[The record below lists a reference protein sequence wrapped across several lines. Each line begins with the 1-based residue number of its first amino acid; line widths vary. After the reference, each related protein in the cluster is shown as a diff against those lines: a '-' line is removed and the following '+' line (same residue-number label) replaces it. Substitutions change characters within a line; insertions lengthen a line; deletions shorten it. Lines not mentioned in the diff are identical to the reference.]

1 MKRKTIRI
9 ILFILGGILGLLLL
23 YKLYLSYLPELKLLV
38 HFDHHNEELL
48 IKMVRS
54 HGIEDLAFLFILN
67 AICVAIPGLSNGI
80 FCVLNGILYGPA
92 FGFIV
97 NWISDILGQII
108 LMQLLHKLYDIKHMS
123 NSKIYKLLTTQ
134 KYPMVALTIGYLI
147 PFIPSATTSY
157 VNILINKN
165 DFKKQLIP
173 IVIGVSP
180 FAYLYAYGG
189 DSILHLN
196 TSRIINATVMIVAV
210 ALIAAAILF
219 ILKSVKKHTKKAWFF
234 IQLFLFALKTTS
246 S

>member
-1 MKRKTIRI
+1 MKQKIIRI

-23 YKLYLSYLPELKLLV
+23 YILYLSYLPELKLLV
-38 HFDHHNEELL
+38 HFDHLNEELL
-48 IKMVRS
+48 INMVRR

-108 LMQLLHKLYDIKHMS
+108 LMQFLHKLYDIKHMS

-147 PFIPSATTSY
+147 PFIPSATVSY

-189 DSILHLN
+189 DSILHLD
-196 TSRIINATVMIVAV
+196 TSRIIKAAVMIVAV

-219 ILKSVKKHTKKAWFF
+219 IMKRVKKHTKKA
-234 IQLFLFALKTTS
+234 
-246 S
+246 

>member
-134 KYPMVALTIGYLI
+134 KYSMVALTIGYLI
-147 PFIPSATTSY
+147 PFIPSATVSY

-165 DFKKQLIP
+165 DFKKQLTP

-196 TSRIINATVMIVAV
+196 TSRIIKAAVMIVTV

-219 ILKSVKKHTKKAWFF
+219 ILKSVKKHTKKA
-234 IQLFLFALKTTS
+234 
-246 S
+246 

>member
-1 MKRKTIRI
+1 MKQKIIRI
-9 ILFILGGILGLLLL
+9 MLFILGGILGLLLL

-108 LMQLLHKLYDIKHMS
+108 LMQFLHKLYDIKHMS

-147 PFIPSATTSY
+147 PFIPSATVSY

-189 DSILHLN
+189 DSILHLD
-196 TSRIINATVMIVAV
+196 TSRIIKAAVMIVAV

-219 ILKSVKKHTKKAWFF
+219 IMKRVKKHTKKA
-234 IQLFLFALKTTS
+234 
-246 S
+246 

>member
-1 MKRKTIRI
+1 MKQKIIRI

-108 LMQLLHKLYDIKHMS
+108 LMQFLHKLYDIKHMS

-147 PFIPSATTSY
+147 PFIPSATVSY

-165 DFKKQLIP
+165 NFKKQLIP
-173 IVIGVSP
+173 IVIGVST

-189 DSILHLN
+189 DSILHLD
-196 TSRIINATVMIVAV
+196 TSRIIKAAVMIVAV

-219 ILKSVKKHTKKAWFF
+219 IMKRVKKHTKKA
-234 IQLFLFALKTTS
+234 
-246 S
+246 

>member
-1 MKRKTIRI
+1 MKQKIIRI

-67 AICVAIPGLSNGI
+67 AICVAIHGLSNGI

-97 NWISDILGQII
+97 NWISDILGQIV
-108 LMQLLHKLYDIKHMS
+108 LMQFLHKLYDIKHMS

-147 PFIPSATTSY
+147 PFIPSATVSY

-189 DSILHLN
+189 DSILHLD
-196 TSRIINATVMIVAV
+196 TSRIIKAAVMIVAV

-219 ILKSVKKHTKKAWFF
+219 IMKRVKKHTKKA
-234 IQLFLFALKTTS
+234 
-246 S
+246 

>member
-1 MKRKTIRI
+1 MKQKIIRI

-108 LMQLLHKLYDIKHMS
+108 LMQFLHKLYDIKHMS

-147 PFIPSATTSY
+147 PFIPSATVSY

-189 DSILHLN
+189 DSILHLD
-196 TSRIINATVMIVAV
+196 TSRIIKAAVMIVAV

-219 ILKSVKKHTKKAWFF
+219 IMKHVKKHTKKA
-234 IQLFLFALKTTS
+234 
-246 S
+246 

>member
-1 MKRKTIRI
+1 MKQKIIRI

-108 LMQLLHKLYDIKHMS
+108 LMQFLHKLYDIKHMS

-147 PFIPSATTSY
+147 PFIPSATVSY

-189 DSILHLN
+189 YSILHLD
-196 TSRIINATVMIVAV
+196 TSRIIKAAVMIVAV

-219 ILKSVKKHTKKAWFF
+219 IMKRVKKHTKKA
-234 IQLFLFALKTTS
+234 
-246 S
+246 

>member
-1 MKRKTIRI
+1 MKQKIIRI

-48 IKMVRS
+48 INMVRS

-108 LMQLLHKLYDIKHMS
+108 LMQFLHKLYDIKHMS

-147 PFIPSATTSY
+147 PFIPSATVSY

-189 DSILHLN
+189 DSILHLD
-196 TSRIINATVMIVAV
+196 TSRIIKAAVMIVAV

-219 ILKSVKKHTKKAWFF
+219 IMKRVKKDTKKA
-234 IQLFLFALKTTS
+234 
-246 S
+246 

>member
-1 MKRKTIRI
+1 MKQKIIRI

-108 LMQLLHKLYDIKHMS
+108 LMQFLHKLYDIKHMS

-147 PFIPSATTSY
+147 PFIPSATVSY

-189 DSILHLN
+189 DSILHLDA
-196 TSRIINATVMIVAV
+196 SRIIKAAVMIVAV

-219 ILKSVKKHTKKAWFF
+219 IMKRVKKHTKKA
-234 IQLFLFALKTTS
+234 
-246 S
+246 

>member
-1 MKRKTIRI
+1 MKQKIIRI

-97 NWISDILGQII
+97 NWISDILGQIV
-108 LMQLLHKLYDIKHMS
+108 LMQFLHKLYDIKHMS

-147 PFIPSATTSY
+147 PFIPSATVSY

-189 DSILHLN
+189 DSILHLD
-196 TSRIINATVMIVAV
+196 TSRIIKAAVMIVAV

-219 ILKSVKKHTKKAWFF
+219 IMKRVKKHTKKA
-234 IQLFLFALKTTS
+234 
-246 S
+246 

>member
-1 MKRKTIRI
+1 MKQKIIRI

-108 LMQLLHKLYDIKHMS
+108 LMQFLHKLYDIKHMS

-147 PFIPSATTSY
+147 PFIPSATVSY

-189 DSILHLN
+189 DSILHLD
-196 TSRIINATVMIVAV
+196 TSRIIKAAVMIVAV
-210 ALIAAAILF
+210 ALIAAGILF
-219 ILKSVKKHTKKAWFF
+219 IMKRDKKHTKKA
-234 IQLFLFALKTTS
+234 
-246 S
+246 

>member
-1 MKRKTIRI
+1 MKQKIIRI

-48 IKMVRS
+48 INMVRS

-108 LMQLLHKLYDIKHMS
+108 LMQFLHKLYDIKHMS

-147 PFIPSATTSY
+147 PFIPSATVSY

-189 DSILHLN
+189 DSILHLD
-196 TSRIINATVMIVAV
+196 TSRIIKAAVMIVAV

-219 ILKSVKKHTKKAWFF
+219 IMKRVKKHTKKA
-234 IQLFLFALKTTS
+234 
-246 S
+246 

>member
-1 MKRKTIRI
+1 MKQKIIRI

-54 HGIEDLAFLFILN
+54 HGIEALAFLFILN

-108 LMQLLHKLYDIKHMS
+108 LMQFLHKLYDIKHMS

-147 PFIPSATTSY
+147 PFIPSATVSY

-189 DSILHLN
+189 DSILHLD
-196 TSRIINATVMIVAV
+196 TSRIIKAAVMIVAV

-219 ILKSVKKHTKKAWFF
+219 IMKRVKKHTKKA
-234 IQLFLFALKTTS
+234 
-246 S
+246 

>member
-134 KYPMVALTIGYLI
+134 KYSMVALTIGYLI
-147 PFIPSATTSY
+147 PFIPSATVSY

-165 DFKKQLIP
+165 DFKKQLTP

-196 TSRIINATVMIVAV
+196 TSRIIEAAVMIVAV

-219 ILKSVKKHTKKAWFF
+219 ILKSVKKHTKKLDFSSSFF
-234 IQLFLFALKTTS
+234 FLH
-246 S
+246 

>member
-1 MKRKTIRI
+1 MTQKIIRI

-108 LMQLLHKLYDIKHMS
+108 LMQFLHKLYDIKHMS

-147 PFIPSATTSY
+147 PFIPSATVSY

-189 DSILHLN
+189 DSILHLD
-196 TSRIINATVMIVAV
+196 TSRIIKAAVMIVAV

-219 ILKSVKKHTKKAWFF
+219 IMKRVKKHTKKA
-234 IQLFLFALKTTS
+234 
-246 S
+246 

>member
-54 HGIEDLAFLFILN
+54 HGIEDLAFLFILI

-97 NWISDILGQII
+97 N
-108 LMQLLHKLYDIKHMS
+108 
-123 NSKIYKLLTTQ
+123 
-134 KYPMVALTIGYLI
+134 
-147 PFIPSATTSY
+147 
-157 VNILINKN
+157 
-165 DFKKQLIP
+165 
-173 IVIGVSP
+173 
-180 FAYLYAYGG
+180 
-189 DSILHLN
+189 
-196 TSRIINATVMIVAV
+196 
-210 ALIAAAILF
+210 
-219 ILKSVKKHTKKAWFF
+219 
-234 IQLFLFALKTTS
+234 
-246 S
+246 

>member
-1 MKRKTIRI
+1 MKQKIIRI

-48 IKMVRS
+48 INMVRS

-108 LMQLLHKLYDIKHMS
+108 LMQFLHILYDIKHMS

-147 PFIPSATTSY
+147 PFIPSATVSY

-189 DSILHLN
+189 DSILHLD
-196 TSRIINATVMIVAV
+196 TSRIIKAAVMIVAV

-219 ILKSVKKHTKKAWFF
+219 IMKRVKKHTKKA
-234 IQLFLFALKTTS
+234 
-246 S
+246 

>member
-1 MKRKTIRI
+1 MKQKIIRI

-48 IKMVRS
+48 INMVRS

-97 NWISDILGQII
+97 NWISDILGQIV
-108 LMQLLHKLYDIKHMS
+108 LMQFLHKLYDIKHMS

-147 PFIPSATTSY
+147 PFIPSATVSY

-189 DSILHLN
+189 DSILHLD
-196 TSRIINATVMIVAV
+196 TSRIIKAAVMIVAV

-219 ILKSVKKHTKKAWFF
+219 IMKRVKKHTKKA
-234 IQLFLFALKTTS
+234 
-246 S
+246 

>member
-1 MKRKTIRI
+1 MKQKIIRI

-67 AICVAIPGLSNGI
+67 AICVAIPSLSNGI

-108 LMQLLHKLYDIKHMS
+108 LMQFLHKLYDIKHMS

-147 PFIPSATTSY
+147 PFIPSATGSY

-189 DSILHLN
+189 DSILHLD
-196 TSRIINATVMIVAV
+196 TSRIIKAAVMIVAV

-219 ILKSVKKHTKKAWFF
+219 IMKRVKKHTKKA
-234 IQLFLFALKTTS
+234 
-246 S
+246 

>member
-134 KYPMVALTIGYLI
+134 KYSMVALTIGYLI
-147 PFIPSATTSY
+147 PFIPSATVSY

-165 DFKKQLIP
+165 DFKKQLTP

-196 TSRIINATVMIVAV
+196 TSRIIESAVMIVAV

-219 ILKSVKKHTKKAWFF
+219 ILKSVKKHTKKA
-234 IQLFLFALKTTS
+234 
-246 S
+246 

>member
-1 MKRKTIRI
+1 MKQKIIRI

-108 LMQLLHKLYDIKHMS
+108 LMQFLHKLYDIKHMS

-147 PFIPSATTSY
+147 PFIPSATVSY

-189 DSILHLN
+189 DSILHLD
-196 TSRIINATVMIVAV
+196 TSRIIKAAVMIVAV

-219 ILKSVKKHTKKAWFF
+219 IMKRVKKHTKKLDKNQAFF
-234 IQLFLFALKTTS
+234 FLH
-246 S
+246 

>member
-1 MKRKTIRI
+1 MKQKIIRI

-108 LMQLLHKLYDIKHMS
+108 LMQFLHKLYDIKHMS

-147 PFIPSATTSY
+147 PFIPSATVSY

-196 TSRIINATVMIVAV
+196 TSRIIKAAVMIVAV
-210 ALIAAAILF
+210 ALIAVSILF
-219 ILKSVKKHTKKAWFF
+219 IMKRVKKHTKKA
-234 IQLFLFALKTTS
+234 
-246 S
+246 

>member
-1 MKRKTIRI
+1 MKQKIIRI

-108 LMQLLHKLYDIKHMS
+108 LMQFLHKLYDIKHMS

-147 PFIPSATTSY
+147 PFIPSATVSY

-189 DSILHLN
+189 DSILHLD
-196 TSRIINATVMIVAV
+196 TSRIIKAAVMIVAV

-219 ILKSVKKHTKKAWFF
+219 IMKRVKKHTKKC
-234 IQLFLFALKTTS
+234 LGKN
-246 S
+246 

>member
-1 MKRKTIRI
+1 MKQKIIRI

-108 LMQLLHKLYDIKHMS
+108 LMQFLHKLYDIKHMS

-147 PFIPSATTSY
+147 PFIPSATVSY

-189 DSILHLN
+189 DSILHLD
-196 TSRIINATVMIVAV
+196 TSRIIKAAVMIVAV
-210 ALIAAAILF
+210 ALIAVALLF
-219 ILKSVKKHTKKAWFF
+219 IMKRVKKHTKKA
-234 IQLFLFALKTTS
+234 
-246 S
+246 

>member
-1 MKRKTIRI
+1 MKQKIIRI

-38 HFDHHNEELL
+38 HFDYHNEELL

-108 LMQLLHKLYDIKHMS
+108 LMQFLHKLYDIKHMS

-147 PFIPSATTSY
+147 PFIPSATVSY

-189 DSILHLN
+189 DSILHLD
-196 TSRIINATVMIVAV
+196 TSRIIKAAVMIVAV

-219 ILKSVKKHTKKAWFF
+219 IMKRVKKHTKKA
-234 IQLFLFALKTTS
+234 
-246 S
+246 

>member
-1 MKRKTIRI
+1 MKQKIIRI

-108 LMQLLHKLYDIKHMS
+108 LMQFLHKLYDIKHMS

-147 PFIPSATTSY
+147 PFIPSATVSY

-189 DSILHLN
+189 DSILHLD
-196 TSRIINATVMIVAV
+196 TSRIIKAAIMIVAV

-219 ILKSVKKHTKKAWFF
+219 IMKRVKKHTKKA
-234 IQLFLFALKTTS
+234 
-246 S
+246 

>member
-1 MKRKTIRI
+1 M
-9 ILFILGGILGLLLL
+9 LL

-108 LMQLLHKLYDIKHMS
+108 LMQFLHKLYDIKHMS

-147 PFIPSATTSY
+147 PFIPSATVSY

-189 DSILHLN
+189 DSILHLD
-196 TSRIINATVMIVAV
+196 TSRIIKAAVMIVAV

-219 ILKSVKKHTKKAWFF
+219 IMKRVKKHTKKA
-234 IQLFLFALKTTS
+234 
-246 S
+246 

>member
-1 MKRKTIRI
+1 MKQKIIRI

-108 LMQLLHKLYDIKHMS
+108 LMQFLHKLYDIKHMS

-147 PFIPSATTSY
+147 PFIPSATVSY

-189 DSILHLN
+189 DSILHLD
-196 TSRIINATVMIVAV
+196 TSRIIKAAVMIVAV
-210 ALIAAAILF
+210 ALITAAILF
-219 ILKSVKKHTKKAWFF
+219 IMKRVKKHTKKA
-234 IQLFLFALKTTS
+234 
-246 S
+246 